1 MVTLKEIAKACDV
14 SVASVSKALNNA
26 TDIGSETA
34 ERIRRVAREMGYHPN
49 AAARALKTNRSNNI
63 GVLFEDE
70 THSGLT
76 HEYFAHI
83 LNAVKSTAEA
93 NGYDVT
99 FINKNIGKTRMSYL
113 EHCRYRN
120 CDGVVIANVDFNDP
134 AVTELIQSNIPLVTI
149 DYSYDSRSSVISDN
163 AQGMRDL
170 VEYVYSL
177 GHRRLALIH
186 GEITAVTNAR
196 LASFYKT
203 CKELGLEVPDG
214 YVLSGKFHN
223 PRESARLTKKLLQMK
238 ERPTC
243 ILYPDDISLLGGLTE
258 MEAHDLSVP
267 GDISIVGYDGVPL
280 SRLMRPSI
288 ATLHQDSEGLG
299 RTAVNLLLE
308 AIDDPKTYIPRRVVV
323 PGRVQ
328 KGDSVREIEL

>member
-26 TDIGSETA
+26 TDIGAETA

-49 AAARALKTNRSNNI
+49 AAARALKTNRSHNI

-99 FINKNIGKTRMSYL
+99 FINKNIGKSRMSYL

-120 CDGVVIANVDFNDP
+120 CDGIVIANVEFTDP
-134 AVTELIQSNIPLVTI
+134 GVTELVASGIPMVTI
-149 DYSYDSRSSVISDN
+149 DYSFDSRSSVLSDN

-170 VEYVYSL
+170 VEYVYSQ
-177 GHRRLALIH
+177 GHRRMAFIH
-186 GEITAVTNAR
+186 GEKTAVTTAR

-203 CKELGLEVPDG
+203 CKDLGVDVPEG
-214 YVLSGKFHN
+214 YVLDGKFHN
-223 PRESARLTKKLLQMK
+223 PRESAKLTKKLLQMK

-243 ILYPDDISLLGGLTE
+243 IFYPDDISLLGGLTE
-258 MEAHDLSVP
+258 MEAHNLSVP
-267 GDISIVGYDGVPL
+267 NDISIAGYDGVPL
-280 SRLMRPSI
+280 SRLMRPTI
-288 ATLHQDSEGLG
+288 TTLRQDSEGLG

-308 AIDDPKTYIPRRVVV
+308 AIDDPKTCIPQRVVV
-323 PGRVQ
+323 QGQVQ
-328 KGDSVREIEL
+328 KGDSVRNITL